1 MNRLLNRL
9 LSSRLLSGP
18 GRRRWAKPLQIAG
31 AVLLVAGLQAWG
43 FNRQVTPMIS
53 VANDQLISL
62 QQEVPDN
69 RLMNLALQSLQ
80 DYWNSADDEL
90 TRRQILELRDSV
102 LQRFGADPA
111 AAVHDFDRVIG
122 GFESRS
128 VAEQEALATLR
139 PIVAQLNAMYT
150 DHFGDVIMAVSYP
163 AWYLQP
169 TASLL
174 NNNRATNRTLAFN
187 HALYLMHSRDTSAA
201 VETLDELRRDSDE
214 AAGLDPLISRVL
226 FVLARMQYEA
236 YRIEKDQGYYR
247 EAVQYAQQSVRG
259 DADYPPA
266 KLFLDYLLSIDRQ
279 ATEVDVSPLE
289 GEGSGEGEGERG
301 AIATEAGEF

>member
-139 PIVAQLNAMYT
+139 PIV
-150 DHFGDVIMAVSYP
+150 DFGDVIMAVSYP